1 MERIAISLAGHT
13 NLGKTTLAR
22 TLLRRDIGVVEDRP
36 HVTDIADGHRLAGDD
51 TAEILLWDL
60 PGFGDSVKLRQRLEK
75 TGFLGWLAQTFDRFR
90 DRPLWCAQQ
99 SLKNAR
105 EQADIVL
112 YLADA
117 QADPFVSPEVP
128 AELAALAWTG
138 KPVVLVLNQGGLPD
152 AARDEAWIG
161 KWRDAMGTENPPAAA
176 VVLDGWS
183 RCWVQEIQFLRSLE
197 IHLPAGK
204 RSTYRRVLDGW
215 VEQTHGTAFR
225 ESMEHLA
232 RGLATLAR
240 DRVAV
245 EESWLDLLMAKAHRR
260 NTPQTEQARDTLA
273 RSLVERSRAD
283 MEKLLAIHGLEGIP
297 RERVESVVDGLRAR
311 QPGAPPELWALLGG
325 IGTGALGGLVADFK
339 TGGLTLGGGALLGAM
354 LGGLGAYALG
364 SGYRKLKR
372 DGQTV
377 VEWDPGFKREEWRAA
392 AMRYL
397 LVAHLGRGRGQWQ
410 EPLPGEQPALWK
422 EKIDDWMENHK
433 AAIENALDA
442 ENPDVAAIAVLM
454 TRMLEDILTKLYPGW
469 NDLPRKVPEQEDP
482 RAPM

>member
-36 HVTDIADGHRLAGDD
+36 HVTDLADGHRLAGDAA
-51 TAEILLWDL
+51 TEILLWDL

-75 TGFLGWLAQTFDRFR
+75 TGFLGWLAQSFDRFR

-138 KPVVLVLNQGGLPD
+138 KPIVIVLNQAGLPD
-152 AARDEAWIG
+152 TARDEALVARWTE
-161 KWRDAMGTENPPAAA
+161 AMGREHPPAGV

-197 IHLPAGK
+197 EHLPETK
-204 RSTYRRVLDGW
+204 RSAYRRVLDVW
-215 VEQTHGTAFR
+215 VEETHHAAFR
-225 ESMEHLA
+225 ESVEHLA
-232 RGLATLAR
+232 RSLAGLAR

-245 EESWLDLLMAKAHRR
+245 EESWLDILMAKTQRR
-260 NTPQTEQARDTLA
+260 STPQTEEAREQLA
-273 RSLVERSRAD
+273 QTLVERSRAD
-283 MEKLLAIHGLEGIP
+283 MEKLLAIHGLEGVP
-297 RERVESVVDGLRAR
+297 RERVESVIEGLRAKV
-311 QPGAPPELWALLGG
+311 PGAPPEFWAVLGG
-325 IGTGALGGLVADFK
+325 VGTGALGGLAADFSA
-339 TGGLTLGGGALLGAM
+339 GGLTFGGGAVLGAI

-364 SGYRKLKR
+364 QGYRKLKR

-377 VEWDPGFKREEWRAA
+377 VEWDPEFKLDEWRAA

-410 EPLPGEQPALWK
+410 EPLPQEQPSLWK
-422 EKIDDWMENHK
+422 EKIDDWMARHK
-433 AAIENALDA
+433 AEIEAALEPEKTD
-442 ENPDVAAIAVLM
+442 EGKIAVLL
-454 TRMLEDILTKLYPGW
+454 TWMLDDILASLYPGW
-469 NDLPRKVPEQEDP
+469 KEPA
-482 RAPM
+482 RARVSID